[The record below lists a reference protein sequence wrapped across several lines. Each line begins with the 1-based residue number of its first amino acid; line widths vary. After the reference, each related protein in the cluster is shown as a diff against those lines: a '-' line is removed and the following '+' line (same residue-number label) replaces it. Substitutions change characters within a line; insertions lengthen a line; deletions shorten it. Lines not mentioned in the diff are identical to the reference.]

1 MAVRPKLKV
10 NLFKV
15 IRGERD
21 QPLDTLLNDLFH
33 VPLERRVKRVRANDV
48 RLEHIVR
55 PRSADNDTDFWLL
68 DFVYFRDT
76 HGPGKAGRNVAIQ
89 GFDMQADDF
98 FGEET
103 AALYDP
109 ATDYM
114 ILQYNHHGVKAKSVR
129 SYLNNF
135 FEGERAPSDYELV
148 MKLDAESEAKLA
160 AKQHITKAR
169 FKIAPVQMTAAHRAA
184 GVSLDRV
191 LRLNESHNG
200 VSIEVTISAERG
212 NRLEQ
217 LGEMLDGLRGLMR
230 ADQEQGTHVVSQFEL
245 DAKAHLDER
254 AEKIDMLLPGLVLE
268 VSDIEQGLDRRLTL
282 ASRWNALVRAKRGW
296 EQIMRG

>member
-1 MAVRPKLKV
+1 MANGPKLKV

-21 QPLDTLLNDLFH
+21 QPLEHLLHDIAQ
-33 VPLERRVKRVRANDV
+33 VPLERRLKRVRVSDV
-48 RLEHIVR
+48 RLEHIAR
-55 PRSADNDTDFWLL
+55 PREAGNDTDFWLL
-68 DFVYFRDT
+68 DFVYLRDT

-89 GFDMQADDF
+89 GFDMQVDDF

-109 ATDYM
+109 ATGYL
-114 ILQYNHHGVKAKSVR
+114 ILQYNHHGVKARTVEG
-129 SYLNNF
+129 YLNKF
-135 FEGERAPSDYELV
+135 FEGERAPSSYELA
-148 MKLDAESEAKLA
+148 MKLDTESEVKLA
-160 AKQHITKAR
+160 RKENITKAR
-169 FKIAPVQMTAAHRAA
+169 FKIAPIQMTAAHRAA

-191 LRLNESHNG
+191 LRLNDSHHG
-200 VSIEVTISAERG
+200 ASIEVTIAAERG

-217 LGEMLDGLRGLMR
+217 LGEMLDGLRGLMQ
-230 ADQEQGTHVVSQFEL
+230 ADRDQGTQVLSQFVL

-268 VSDIEQGLDRRLTL
+268 ISDIEQGLDRRLTL
-282 ASRWNALVRAKRGW
+282 ASRWNALTRAARGW
-296 EQIMRG
+296 EPVMRG